1 MPYDNDPAKHEE
13 MLPYI
18 IEVATRMDDGANKRC
33 RSRDAHVRRSAD
45 SLMAQKLWAL
55 VDHMEAGKPVL
66 PIIQGD

>member
-1 MPYDNDPAKHEE
+1 MAYDDPAKHEE

-18 IEVATRMDDGANKRC
+18 IKAAERYDEGANKRVS
-33 RSRDAHVRRSAD
+33 SRDPHVRRSAD
-45 SLMAQKLWAL
+45 SLMAQRLWAL